1 MTAMIKLRHQQPSLW
16 HRGLAKDIEGLW
28 EPWMLLVDK
37 LLEDEQLLDAV
48 YEAQGE
54 RHPQSRIRGRMQTP
68 AEVLLRL
75 LLLKHIRNW
84 SYDALE
90 REVRANLVYRASTR
104 IGDEKVPDAK
114 TLARLGQ
121 LIEPKVIA
129 QLHQR
134 VVELAQERGVTQG
147 RKLRVDTTV
156 VESNIHYPT
165 DSSLLGDG
173 TRVLTRTMKKIE
185 SKTGGLKRK
194 VRDRMRSIRK
204 RVLAIALST
213 RLLGPSGEER
223 RKRQY
228 RELLSLTRK
237 VINQA
242 QRVLAEVKQSPRR
255 RRTPVEGLTQSLET
269 MVGRV
274 RQVVKQT
281 KIRIFAGDTKSPGKI
296 VSVFE
301 PHTEIIRK
309 GKASKPNEFG
319 KLVKIQEAENQIVT
333 YFEVYAE
340 RPADSTLLG
349 ARCRCTRID
358 WDESRAWWPP
368 MRDSIRA
375 RTKKR
380 GKRWACGG
388 CWYPTRKPQAASGS
402 FFSTSVGFVT
412 VKSGEPARNGAL
424 VTDDRPGLE
433 RARPRTLREH
443 VLEQIGT
450 ELSHQADQLIALH
463 LLDLLDENGYIGGA
477 LETVAAVLN
486 CHPARVEEVLARL
499 QQFDP
504 AGIFA
509 RDLPE
514 CLALQLRERN
524 GLRPG
529 DAGLARPLAA
539 ARRAQHP
546 GADPGLPGRCRGHGR
561 DDRRDQIARSSA
573 GAGFQCAR
581 SPSRSCPIS

>member
-1 MTAMIKLRHQQPSLW
+1 
-16 HRGLAKDIEGLW
+16 
-28 EPWMLLVDK
+28 
-37 LLEDEQLLDAV
+37 
-48 YEAQGE
+48 
-54 RHPQSRIRGRMQTP
+54 MQTP

-84 SYDALE
+84 SYDVLE
-90 REVRANLVYRASTR
+90 REVRANLVYRTFTR

-185 SKTGGLKRK
+185 SKSGGLKGK

-204 RVLAIALST
+204 RVVAIALST
-213 RLLGPSGEER
+213 RLLGPPGEKR

-255 RRTPVEGLTQSLET
+255 RTAVEGLAQSLET

-281 KIRIFAGDTKSPGKI
+281 RMRIFAGDTKSPGKI

-333 YFEVYAE
+333 HFEVYAE
-340 RPADSTLLG
+340 RPADSTLLLSSLQVHQQRLG
-349 ARCRCTRID
+349 RIPRMVAADAGFYSRENEKAGQAQGVRWMSVPNKKTTSSERKRLQHQSWFRRGQKWRTGSEGRISVLKRRHGLRRCL
-358 WDESRAWWPP
+358 
-368 MRDSIRA
+368 
-375 RTKKR
+375 
-380 GKRWACGG
+380 
-388 CWYPTRKPQAASGS
+388 Y
-402 FFSTSVGFVT
+402 
-412 VKSGEPARNGAL
+412 
-424 VTDDRPGLE
+424 PGLDGM
-433 RARPRTLREH
+433 RRWVGLG
-443 VLEQIGT
+443 VI
-450 ELSHQADQLIALH
+450 ADNFIQM
-463 LLDLLDENGYIGGA
+463 GCY
-477 LETVAAVLN
+477 
-486 CHPARVEEVLARL
+486 LAR
-499 QQFDP
+499 Q
-504 AGIFA
+504 
-509 RDLPE
+509 
-514 CLALQLRERN
+514 
-524 GLRPG
+524 
-529 DAGLARPLAA
+529 
-539 ARRAQHP
+539 
-546 GADPGLPGRCRGHGR
+546 
-561 DDRRDQIARSSA
+561 ST
-573 GAGFQCAR
+573 
-581 SPSRSCPIS
+581 

>member
-1 MTAMIKLRHQQPSLW
+1 MIKLRHQQPSLW
-16 HRGLAKDIEGLW
+16 HRGLAEDIEGLW
-28 EPWMLLVDK
+28 EPWMVLVDE
-37 LLEDEQLLDAV
+37 LLEDEQLLDTV

-54 RHPQSRIRGRMQTP
+54 RHPQSRSRGRMQTP

-75 LLLKHIRNW
+75 LLLKHMRNW
-84 SYDALE
+84 SYDVLE
-90 REVRANLVYRASTR
+90 REVRANLVYRAFTR

-121 LIEPKVIA
+121 LMGPKVIEE
-129 QLHQR
+129 LHRR

-185 SKTGGLKRK
+185 SKSGGLKGK

-213 RLLGPSGEER
+213 RLLGPPGEKR

-255 RRTPVEGLTQSLET
+255 RTAVEGLAQSLET

-281 KIRIFAGDTKSPGKI
+281 RMRIFAGDTKAPGKI
-296 VSVFE
+296 VSLFE

-333 YFEVYAE
+333 HFEVYAE
-340 RPADSTLLG
+340 RPADSTLLWSSLQVHQQRLG
-349 ARCRCTRID
+349 RIPRMVAADAGFCSRENEKAGQAQGVRWMSVPNKKTTSSERKRLQRQRWFRRGQKWRTGSEGRISVLKRRHGLRRCL
-358 WDESRAWWPP
+358 
-368 MRDSIRA
+368 
-375 RTKKR
+375 
-380 GKRWACGG
+380 
-388 CWYPTRKPQAASGS
+388 Y
-402 FFSTSVGFVT
+402 
-412 VKSGEPARNGAL
+412 
-424 VTDDRPGLE
+424 PGLDGM
-433 RARPRTLREH
+433 RRWVGLG
-443 VLEQIGT
+443 VI
-450 ELSHQADQLIALH
+450 ADNFIQM
-463 LLDLLDENGYIGGA
+463 GCY
-477 LETVAAVLN
+477 
-486 CHPARVEEVLARL
+486 LAR
-499 QQFDP
+499 Q
-504 AGIFA
+504 
-509 RDLPE
+509 
-514 CLALQLRERN
+514 
-524 GLRPG
+524 
-529 DAGLARPLAA
+529 
-539 ARRAQHP
+539 
-546 GADPGLPGRCRGHGR
+546 
-561 DDRRDQIARSSA
+561 ST
-573 GAGFQCAR
+573 
-581 SPSRSCPIS
+581 

>member
-16 HRGLAKDIEGLW
+16 HRGLAEDIEGLW
-28 EPWMLLVDK
+28 EPWMRLVDE
-37 LLEDEQLLDAV
+37 LLEDEQLLDTV

-54 RHPQSRIRGRMQTP
+54 RHPQSRRRGRMQTP

-84 SYDALE
+84 SYDVLE
-90 REVRANLVYRASTR
+90 REVRANLVYRAFTR

-114 TLARLGQ
+114 RLARLGQ
-121 LIEPKVIA
+121 LIEPKVIE
-129 QLHQR
+129 QLHRR
-134 VVELAQERGVTQG
+134 VVELAQEQGVTQG

-185 SKTGGLKRK
+185 SKSGGLKRK

-213 RLLGPSGEER
+213 RLLGAAGEQR

-237 VINQA
+237 VMNQA
-242 QRVLAEVKQSPRR
+242 QRVLAEVKQVRR
-255 RRTPVEGLTQSLET
+255 RRPPVEGLAQWLET

-309 GKASKPNEFG
+309 GKASQPNEFG

-333 YFEVYAE
+333 HFEVFAE
-340 RPADSTLLG
+340 RPADSTLLLSSIEVHRQRLG
-349 ARCRCTRID
+349 RIPRLVAADAGFYSRESEKAGQALGVRWMSVPNKKTTSSDRKLLQRQRWFRSGQKWRTGSEGRISVLKRRHALRRCL
-358 WDESRAWWPP
+358 
-368 MRDSIRA
+368 
-375 RTKKR
+375 
-380 GKRWACGG
+380 
-388 CWYPTRKPQAASGS
+388 Y
-402 FFSTSVGFVT
+402 
-412 VKSGEPARNGAL
+412 
-424 VTDDRPGLE
+424 PGLDGM
-433 RARPRTLREH
+433 RRWVGLG
-443 VLEQIGT
+443 VI
-450 ELSHQADQLIALH
+450 ADNFIQM
-463 LLDLLDENGYIGGA
+463 GCY
-477 LETVAAVLN
+477 
-486 CHPARVEEVLARL
+486 LAR
-499 QQFDP
+499 Q
-504 AGIFA
+504 
-509 RDLPE
+509 
-514 CLALQLRERN
+514 
-524 GLRPG
+524 
-529 DAGLARPLAA
+529 
-539 ARRAQHP
+539 
-546 GADPGLPGRCRGHGR
+546 
-561 DDRRDQIARSSA
+561 SS
-573 GAGFQCAR
+573 
-581 SPSRSCPIS
+581 